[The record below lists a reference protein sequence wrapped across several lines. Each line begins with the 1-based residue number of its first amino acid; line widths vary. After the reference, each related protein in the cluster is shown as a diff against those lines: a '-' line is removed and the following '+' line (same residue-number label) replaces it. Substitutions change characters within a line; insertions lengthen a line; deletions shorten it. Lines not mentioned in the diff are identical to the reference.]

1 MNKLINF
8 IKCLWKFGPTFWNYP
23 YWDYTFMLKSMKNS
37 TELMLESY
45 IENKIDNEDTKNL
58 KRIIYLLYNAI
69 NDVYYLSNSSD
80 FANSDAYARNIKE
93 MIKKEER
100 DWEELFE
107 RLKGNSKGIE
117 GIKSWWV

>member
-8 IKCLWKFGPTFWNYP
+8 IKCLWKFAPTFWNYP
-23 YWDYTFMLKSMKNS
+23 YWDYTFMLKNMKNS
-37 TELMLESY
+37 TELMLDSY
-45 IENKIDNEDTKNL
+45 IKNEIENEETKNL
-58 KRIIYLLYNAI
+58 KRIIYLLDNAI

>member
-8 IKCLWKFGPTFWNYP
+8 IKCLWKFAPTFWNYP
-23 YWDYTFMLKSMKNS
+23 YWDYTFMLKNMKNS
-37 TELMLESY
+37 TELMLDSY

-58 KRIIYLLYNAI
+58 KRIIYLLDNAI

-107 RLKGNSKGIE
+107 RLKGNSEGLE

>member
-1 MNKLINF
+1 MNKLVNF
-8 IKCLWKFGPTFWNYP
+8 IKCLWKFAPTFWNYP
-23 YWDYTFMLKSMKNS
+23 YWDYTFMLKNMKNS
-37 TELMLESY
+37 TELMLDSY

-58 KRIIYLLYNAI
+58 KRIIYLLDNAI

-80 FANSDAYARNIKE
+80 FANSEAYAKNIKE

-107 RLKGNSKGIE
+107 RLKGNSEGLE

>member
-37 TELMLESY
+37 TELMLDSY
-45 IENKIDNEDTKNL
+45 IKNKIDNEDTKNL
-58 KRIIYLLYNAI
+58 KRIIYLLDNAI
-69 NDVYYLSNSSD
+69 NVVYYLSNSSD

>member
-8 IKCLWKFGPTFWNYP
+8 IKCLWRFAPTFWNYP
-23 YWDYTFMLKSMKNS
+23 YWDYTFMLKNMKNS
-37 TELMLESY
+37 TELMLDSY

-58 KRIIYLLYNAI
+58 KRIIQLLDYAI
-69 NDVYYLSNSSD
+69 TDAYYLSNSSD
-80 FANSDAYARNIKE
+80 FPNSEAYAKNIKE

-107 RLKGNSKGIE
+107 RLKGNSKGLE

>member
-8 IKCLWKFGPTFWNYP
+8 IKCLWKFAPTFWNYP
-23 YWDYTFMLKSMKNS
+23 YWDYTFMLKNMKNS
-37 TELMLESY
+37 TELMLDSY
-45 IENKIDNEDTKNL
+45 IINKIDNEDTKNL
-58 KRIIYLLYNAI
+58 KRIIYLLDNAI

-100 DWEELFE
+100 DWVELFE
-107 RLKGNSKGIE
+107 RLKGNSEGIE

>member
-8 IKCLWKFGPTFWNYP
+8 IKCLWKFAPTFWNYP
-23 YWDYTFMLKSMKNS
+23 YWDYTFMLKNMKNS
-37 TELMLESY
+37 TELMLDSY

-58 KRIIYLLYNAI
+58 KRIIQLLDYAI
-69 NDVYYLSNSSD
+69 TDAYYLNNSSD
-80 FANSDAYARNIKE
+80 FPNSEAYAKKIKE

-107 RLKGNSKGIE
+107 RLKGNSKGLE

>member
-1 MNKLINF
+1 
-8 IKCLWKFGPTFWNYP
+8 
-23 YWDYTFMLKSMKNS
+23 MKNS
-37 TELMLESY
+37 TELMLDSY

-58 KRIIYLLYNAI
+58 KRIIQLLDYAI
-69 NDVYYLSNSSD
+69 TDAYYLSNSSD
-80 FANSDAYARNIKE
+80 FPNSEAYAKNIKE

-107 RLKGNSKGIE
+107 RLKGNSKELE

>member
-8 IKCLWKFGPTFWNYP
+8 IKCLWKFAPTFWNYP
-23 YWDYTFMLKSMKNS
+23 YWDYTFMLKNMKNS
-37 TELMLESY
+37 TELMLDSY
-45 IENKIDNEDTKNL
+45 IENKIDNEDTKNI
-58 KRIIYLLYNAI
+58 KRIIYLLDNAI
-69 NDVYYLSNSSD
+69 NDVYYLSNSRD

-107 RLKGNSKGIE
+107 RLKGNSEGLE

>member
-8 IKCLWKFGPTFWNYP
+8 IKCLWKFAPTFWNYP
-23 YWDYTFMLKSMKNS
+23 YWDYTFMLKNMKNS
-37 TELMLESY
+37 TELMLDSY

-58 KRIIYLLYNAI
+58 KRIIYLLDNAI

-80 FANSDAYARNIKE
+80 FANSEAYAKNIKE

-107 RLKGNSKGIE
+107 RLKGNSKELE

>member
-1 MNKLINF
+1 
-8 IKCLWKFGPTFWNYP
+8 
-23 YWDYTFMLKSMKNS
+23 MLD
-37 TELMLESY
+37 SY

-58 KRIIYLLYNAI
+58 KRIIQLLDYAI
-69 NDVYYLSNSSD
+69 NDVYYLSNSSN
-80 FANSDAYARNIKE
+80 FANSEAYAKKIKE

-107 RLKGNSKGIE
+107 RLKGNSKGLE

>member
-8 IKCLWKFGPTFWNYP
+8 IKCLWKFAPTFWNYP

-37 TELMLESY
+37 TELMLDSY

-58 KRIIYLLYNAI
+58 KRIIYLLDNAI
-69 NDVYYLSNSSD
+69 NDVYYLSNSTD

-107 RLKGNSKGIE
+107 RLKGNSEGLE

>member
-37 TELMLESY
+37 TELMLDSY
-45 IENKIDNEDTKNL
+45 IKNKIDNEDTKNL
-58 KRIIYLLYNAI
+58 KRIIYLLDNAI

-107 RLKGNSKGIE
+107 RLKGNSKGLE

>member
-8 IKCLWKFGPTFWNYP
+8 IKCLWKFAPTFWNYP
-23 YWDYTFMLKSMKNS
+23 YWDYTFMLKNMKNS
-37 TELMLESY
+37 TELMLDSY
-45 IENKIDNEDTKNL
+45 IENKIDNEETKNL
-58 KRIIYLLYNAI
+58 KRIIQLLDYAI
-69 NDVYYLSNSSD
+69 TDAYYLSNSSD
-80 FANSDAYARNIKE
+80 FPNSEAYAKNIKE

-107 RLKGNSKGIE
+107 RLKGNSKGLE

>member
-8 IKCLWKFGPTFWNYP
+8 IKCLWKFAPTFWNYP
-23 YWDYTFMLKSMKNS
+23 YWDYTFMLKNMKNS
-37 TELMLESY
+37 TELMLDSY

-58 KRIIYLLYNAI
+58 KRIIQLLDYAI
-69 NDVYYLSNSSD
+69 NDVYYLSNSSN
-80 FANSDAYARNIKE
+80 FANSEAYAKNIKE

-107 RLKGNSKGIE
+107 RLKGNSKGLE

>member
-8 IKCLWKFGPTFWNYP
+8 IKCLWKFAPTFWNYP
-23 YWDYTFMLKSMKNS
+23 YWDYTFMLKNMKNS
-37 TELMLESY
+37 TELMLDSY

-58 KRIIYLLYNAI
+58 KRIIQLLDYAI
-69 NDVYYLSNSSD
+69 TDAYYLSNSSN
-80 FANSDAYARNIKE
+80 FANSEAYAKKIKE

-107 RLKGNSKGIE
+107 RLKGNSKGLE

>member
-8 IKCLWKFGPTFWNYP
+8 IKCLWKFAPTFWNYP
-23 YWDYTFMLKSMKNS
+23 YWDYTFMLKNMKNS
-37 TELMLESY
+37 TELMLDSY

-58 KRIIYLLYNAI
+58 KRIIYLLDNAI

-80 FANSDAYARNIKE
+80 FANSDAYAHNIKE

-107 RLKGNSKGIE
+107 RLKGNSEGLE

>member
-8 IKCLWKFGPTFWNYP
+8 IKCLWKFAPTFWNYP
-23 YWDYTFMLKSMKNS
+23 YWDYTFMLKNMKNS
-37 TELMLESY
+37 TELMLDSY

-58 KRIIYLLYNAI
+58 KRIIQLLDYAI
-69 NDVYYLSNSSD
+69 NDVYYLSNSSN
-80 FANSDAYARNIKE
+80 FANSEAYAKKIKE

-107 RLKGNSKGIE
+107 RLKGNSKGLE

>member
-8 IKCLWKFGPTFWNYP
+8 IKCLWKFAPTFWNYP
-23 YWDYTFMLKSMKNS
+23 YWDYTFMLKNMKNS
-37 TELMLESY
+37 TELMLDSY

-58 KRIIYLLYNAI
+58 KRIIYLLDNAI

-107 RLKGNSKGIE
+107 RLKGNSKGLE

>member
-8 IKCLWKFGPTFWNYP
+8 IKCLWKFAPTFWNYP
-23 YWDYTFMLKSMKNS
+23 YWDYTFMLKNMKNS
-37 TELMLESY
+37 TELMLDSY
-45 IENKIDNEDTKNL
+45 IENKLDNEDTKNL
-58 KRIIYLLYNAI
+58 KRIIQLLDYAI
-69 NDVYYLSNSSD
+69 TDAYYLSNSSD
-80 FANSDAYARNIKE
+80 FPNSEAYAKNIKE

-107 RLKGNSKGIE
+107 RLKGNSKGLE

>member
-8 IKCLWKFGPTFWNYP
+8 IKCLWKFASTFWNYP
-23 YWDYTFMLKSMKNS
+23 YWDYTFMLKNMKNS
-37 TELMLESY
+37 TELMLDSY

-58 KRIIYLLYNAI
+58 KRIIQLLDYAI
-69 NDVYYLSNSSD
+69 TDAYYLSNSSD
-80 FANSDAYARNIKE
+80 FPNSEAYAKNIKE

-107 RLKGNSKGIE
+107 RLKGNSKGLE

>member
-8 IKCLWKFGPTFWNYP
+8 IKCLWKFAPTFWNYP
-23 YWDYTFMLKSMKNS
+23 YWDYTFMLKNMKNS
-37 TELMLESY
+37 TELMLDSY

-58 KRIIYLLYNAI
+58 KRIIYLLDNAI
-69 NDVYYLSNSSD
+69 NDVYYLSNSRD
-80 FANSDAYARNIKE
+80 FANSDAYAHNIKE

-107 RLKGNSKGIE
+107 RLKGNSEGLE

>member
-8 IKCLWKFGPTFWNYP
+8 IKCLWKFAPTFWNYP
-23 YWDYTFMLKSMKNS
+23 YWDYTFMLKNIKNS
-37 TELMLESY
+37 TELMLDSY

-58 KRIIYLLYNAI
+58 KRIIYLLDNAI

-107 RLKGNSKGIE
+107 RLKGNSEGLE